1 MDLTAQ
7 LDQSALPKANVHL
20 EIAVHMLIKI
30 TVAGFMEM
38 TILNTIASLKK
49 WMILTELQ
57 TASRHTIKQWAH
69 STYQTGTVYQVW
81 VAIQPPHIS
90 IRLH

>member
-7 LDQSALPKANVHL
+7 LDQSALHKANVHL

-30 TVAGFMEM
+30 TVVGFMK

-49 WMILTELQ
+49 
-57 TASRHTIKQWAH
+57 
-69 STYQTGTVYQVW
+69 
-81 VAIQPPHIS
+81 
-90 IRLH
+90 

>member
-7 LDQSALPKANVHL
+7 LDQSALLKANVHL

-49 WMILTELQ
+49 
-57 TASRHTIKQWAH
+57 
-69 STYQTGTVYQVW
+69 
-81 VAIQPPHIS
+81 
-90 IRLH
+90 